1 VELTQIIYTSTL
13 KSTDPQ
19 VMNDILGCSR
29 RNNLRD
35 AITGVLFQS
44 GQRLVHVLEGPSL
57 SLERTFAR
65 IASDTRHIHLT
76 FIGRKTIAK
85 REFLAWD
92 LGYALITAESADE
105 SFSKHALFKVGA
117 HLVDDRA
124 SHAIACEV
132 LKSLKPEPQAVT

>member
-1 VELTQIIYTSTL
+1 MELTQIIYTSTL
-13 KSTDPQ
+13 KSEDPQ
-19 VMNDILGCSR
+19 VINNILECSR

-44 GQRLVHVLEGPSL
+44 GQRLVHVLEGPASL
-57 SLERTFAR
+57 LDQTYCR

-92 LGYALITAESADE
+92 LGYALITPESADE
-105 SFSKHALFKVGA
+105 SFSRHVLFKVGA

-132 LKSLKPEPQAVT
+132 LKSLKPEPQAVI

>member
-13 KSTDPQ
+13 KSEDPQ
-19 VMNDILGCSR
+19 VINNILECSR

-44 GQRLVHVLEGPSL
+44 GQRLVHVLEGPASL
-57 SLERTFAR
+57 LDQTYCR

-76 FIGRKTIAK
+76 FIGRKKIVK
-85 REFLAWD
+85 REFLNWD
-92 LGYALITAESADE
+92 LGYALITPERADA

-124 SHAIACEV
+124 SHALACEV
-132 LKSLKPEPQAVT
+132 LRSLKSEPQAVA

>member
-1 VELTQIIYTSTL
+1 MELTQIIYTSTL
-13 KSTDPQ
+13 RSTDPQ
-19 VMNDILGCSR
+19 VVNSILECSR

-44 GQRLVHVLEGPSL
+44 GQRLVHVLEGPS
-57 SLERTFAR
+57 SLLDRTYGR

-76 FIGRKTIAK
+76 FIGRKKITK

-92 LGYALITAESADE
+92 LGYTLITPESADA

-117 HLVDDRA
+117 HMVDDRA

-132 LKSLKPEPQAVT
+132 LKSLRTEPQAVA